1 MRRPASVLVATW
13 LLTAVVVA
21 GLAAVTASDL
31 HPPDVLA
38 TPAGEVV
45 PAPSDRDILRA
56 AAQGLA
62 PSVQR
67 DPVTGGLV
75 MVLAGRYDGRTI
87 EQLAPAPSAFPAA
100 TPVLLAVSATALG
113 TAAVGR
119 WRGHA
124 RAGPTL
130 AALAAGGLGATG
142 VVGLLAGS
150 PPGVMGA
157 VSASLVLACAAVAA
171 ASAALAHG

>member
-1 MRRPASVLVATW
+1 M
-13 LLTAVVVA
+13 
-21 GLAAVTASDL
+21 AARSLPT
-31 HPPDVLA
+31 PDVVA

-75 MVLAGRYDGRTI
+75 MVLAGRYDRRTI
-87 EQLAPAPSAFPAA
+87 EQLAPAPPAFPAA
-100 TPVLLAVSATALG
+100 TPVLLTVSAMALG
-113 TAAVGR
+113 TAAAGR

-124 RAGPTL
+124 RAGP
-130 AALAAGGLGATG
+130 ALAAGGLGRP
-142 VVGLLAGS
+142 GLSDSWPDPHLG
-150 PPGVMGA
+150 
-157 VSASLVLACAAVAA
+157 
-171 ASAALAHG
+171 